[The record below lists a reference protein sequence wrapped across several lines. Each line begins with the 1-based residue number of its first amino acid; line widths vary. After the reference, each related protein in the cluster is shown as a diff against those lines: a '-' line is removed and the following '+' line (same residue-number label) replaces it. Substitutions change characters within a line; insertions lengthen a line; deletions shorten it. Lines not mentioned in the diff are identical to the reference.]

1 MSVAVA
7 GAAIAP
13 LPACTRIPLPAPH
26 LTRHPPPPLP
36 SPHLRNAVHA
46 KLVARVERAQWNPD
60 KGQDFEDSHGN
71 VLDRKTYED
80 LAKMGYL

>member
-1 MSVAVA
+1 
-7 GAAIAP
+7 
-13 LPACTRIPLPAPH
+13 
-26 LTRHPPPPLP
+26 
-36 SPHLRNAVHA
+36 VHA
-46 KLVARVERAQWNPD
+46 KLVARVEKSQWNAE